1 MNNCHHC
8 PECEAE
14 ATQDGQPSAR
24 VFFACGSYGYKG
36 EIRLTNQTDLCRAW
50 ETLRELSNLTTT
62 DHETKAEF
70 IARVRMALGMDKTIT
85 PPPPDV
91 LGLRDCLDEINH
103 ALNHWYPTKTSAD
116 EDERNAR
123 HVRLFSFRDRL
134 EQQLE
139 GGKP

>member
-1 MNNCHHC
+1 MNTDAKC
-8 PECEAE
+8 PACGA
-14 ATQDGQPSAR
+14 AFCYDGMKSSRQ
-24 VFFACGSYGYKG
+24 FYDCGSYNYAGDF
-36 EIRLTNQTDLCRAW
+36 RLTNQTDICRAW

>member
-1 MNNCHHC
+1 MNTDAKC
-8 PECEAE
+8 PACGADINYN
-14 ATQDGQPSAR
+14 AKPLSMR
-24 VFFACGSYGYKG
+24 FYACGSFKHAG
-36 EIRLTNQTDLCRAW
+36 EFRLTNQTDLCRAW

-70 IARVRMALGMDKTIT
+70 IARVTMALGMDKTST
-85 PPPPDV
+85 PPHPDV
-91 LGLRDCLDEINH
+91 LGLRDCLAEINH

-139 GGKP
+139 GGKL